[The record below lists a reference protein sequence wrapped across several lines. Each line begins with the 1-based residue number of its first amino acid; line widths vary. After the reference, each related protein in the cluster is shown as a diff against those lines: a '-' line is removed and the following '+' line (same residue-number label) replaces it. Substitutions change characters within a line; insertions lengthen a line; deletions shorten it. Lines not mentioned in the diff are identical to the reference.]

1 VVAALLAEGWRREA
15 APADVAADA
24 LTAEG
29 DLLTLPHRHGAD
41 GFYAARLVKA
51 G

>member
-1 VVAALLAEGWRREA
+1 ML
-15 APADVAADA
+15 DA
-24 LTAEG
+24 HG

-41 GFYAARLVKA
+41 GFYAARLVRPIP